1 MPLSW
6 GKVDPSLLDPAFR
19 KDVEAFLT
27 ASPYLWGV
35 AYGYRSLEQQD
46 ELYRK
51 HLAGGPR
58 AAPPGRS
65 AHNFGLAIDV
75 MLDGDPKKPGIQP
88 DWVTTHAGWL
98 WLKAQSIPHPRL
110 RTGWRYKDYGH
121 IEAVNWQL
129 MAKAKGY

>member
-1 MPLSW
+1 MLDW
-6 GKVDPSLLDPAFR
+6 QKVNPEELDPVFR
-19 KDVEAFLT
+19 KDVESFLS

-35 AYGYRSLEQQD
+35 TYGLRSLALQE

-51 HLAGGPR
+51 YLAGGPR

-75 MLDGDPKKPGIQP
+75 TLDGDPHKTGVQP

-98 WLKAQSIPHPRL
+98 WLKTKSLLHPRL
-110 RTGWRYKDYGH
+110 RTGWKYADYGH
-121 IEAVNWQL
+121 IEAVGWEQ